1 MEKLKV
7 AFLSN
12 FTIDSFLANEFEKIC
27 KSFNVP
33 VETYTGPYNQVLQ
46 EIINESSGFN
56 RFKPKVVFLLIDE
69 GLFEV
74 LDALKQKKLKI
85 VVNNILDIDGDY
97 KEINS
102 QLSKISNSDI
112 DVFDINKF
120 CLKVGHD
127 TLIDKKMYYL
137 ADMKISFYG
146 LRELAKEY
154 MYYVFKFCNLMKKCI
169 ILDLDNT
176 LWCGIVGENEI
187 RLNEKENKPFL
198 DFQKE
203 LLKLNKKGIILTINS
218 NNNFEDSIKVIGKEE
233 MILKKDNFAS
243 IKINWNNK
251 VENIKEIANELNIG
265 LDSLIFIDDNKANQE
280 MVRSFLPEVYVA
292 DMPED
297 NVLYSDYLRDLKFFN
312 KNLTKEDLARTEMY
326 LDENK
331 RNEFKTS
338 YKDLDSFIEDLNV
351 EISFGENSELPRV
364 AQLTQKTN
372 QFNFTTKRYSEEDIK
387 IFINNGYL
395 IKYISVKDRFGDY
408 GITGV
413 IIIKKGE
420 VWEIDT
426 FLLSC
431 RVLGKKI
438 EYSFLKEIVRE
449 SAGKKIYANFNKTS
463 KNKPAEDFLNKVFN
477 KEGNKYILRE
487 IEKWN

>member
-12 FTIDSFLANEFEKIC
+12 FTIKGLSDEFEKIC

-33 VETYTGPYNQVLQ
+33 VETYSGHYNQVFQ
-46 EIINESSGFN
+46 EIINESSGLN
-56 RFKPKVVFLLIDE
+56 RFKPDIVFLLVDE

-74 LDALKQKKLKI
+74 LDALKQKKFKT
-85 VVNNILDIDGDY
+85 VVNNLLDIDGEN
-97 KEINS
+97 KEFNS
-102 QLSKISNSDI
+102 RLSKINNSEI
-112 DVFDINKF
+112 NVFDINKL
-120 CLKVGHD
+120 CLRVGYN
-127 TLIDKKMYYL
+127 TLVDKKMYYL

-146 LRELAKEY
+146 LKELAKEY
-154 MYYVFKFCNLMKKCI
+154 MYYAFKFCNLMKKCI

-176 LWCGIVGENEI
+176 LWRGIVGESEI

-203 LLKLNKKGIILTINS
+203 LLSLNKEGILLAINS
-218 NNNFEDSIKVIGKEE
+218 NNNFEDSIRIIEREE
-233 MILKKDNFAS
+233 MIIKKDNFAS

-265 LDSLIFIDDNKANQE
+265 LDSLVFIDDSKTNQE

-292 DMPED
+292 TMPED
-297 NVLYSDYLRDLKFFN
+297 IVLYADYLRDLKFFN
-312 KNLTKEDLARTEMY
+312 KELTKEDLTKTEMY
-326 LDENK
+326 LEESK
-331 RNEFKTS
+331 RKEFKAL
-338 YKDLDSFIEDLNV
+338 YKDLDSFIKDLNID
-351 EISFGENSELPRV
+351 ISFGENNELPRI

-387 IFINNGYL
+387 NFTDKGYL
-395 IKYISVKDRFGDY
+395 VKYISVKDRFGDY

-413 IIIKKGE
+413 MIIKRGE
-420 VWEIDT
+420 IWEIDT

-431 RVLGKKI
+431 RILGKKI
-438 EYSFLKEIVRE
+438 EYAFLKEIVKE
-449 SAGKKIYANFNKTS
+449 SVGKKIYADFAITS
-463 KNKPAEDFLNKVFN
+463 KNKPAEDFLNKVFDKKDN
-477 KEGNKYILRE
+477 RYILKE
-487 IEKWN
+487 IEKWS